1 MDIKLSAK
9 LPYHNFFLEPKSPRQ
24 KHYEILRARFVDE
37 MPVKKISKKFNIK
50 FNTVETCIRD
60 FKKDSENEQD
70 LSFFI
75 SSKTGPKKERKK
87 PEVRDDIIL
96 LRARGYANTDIYQA
110 LLLAEKKVSISL
122 IDQVL
127 RENGLIGL
135 GKRTREEQ
143 ERVKQEIETR
153 EIPGLTIP
161 AVAPELPKIANVNEF
176 DLNEEF
182 KLYSRVAGIFLFI
195 PFLLSAQLPKI
206 IEKAGLPGSKM
217 IPALSYFLSLLSL
230 KLLDKI
236 RNGKVI
242 SQTGIL
248 MKHWGYLQ
256 D

>member
-60 FKKDSENEQD
+60 FKKDFENEQD

-110 LLLAEKKVSISL
+110 LLLGGKTVSISL

-127 RENGLIGL
+127 REKGLIGL

-143 ERVKQEIETR
+143 ERVKREIETR
-153 EIPGLTIP
+153 KIPGLTIP
-161 AVAPELPKIANVNEF
+161 AVIPELPKIANINEL
-176 DLNEEF
+176 DLSEEF

-195 PFLLSAQLPKI
+195 PFLLSVQLPKL
-206 IEKAGLPGSKM
+206 IERADIPGSKM
-217 IPALSYFLSLLSL
+217 IPALNCFFKLVNIETARQGTKKSYHRLEF
-230 KLLDKI
+230 
-236 RNGKVI
+236 
-242 SQTGIL
+242 
-248 MKHWGYLQ
+248 
-256 D
+256 